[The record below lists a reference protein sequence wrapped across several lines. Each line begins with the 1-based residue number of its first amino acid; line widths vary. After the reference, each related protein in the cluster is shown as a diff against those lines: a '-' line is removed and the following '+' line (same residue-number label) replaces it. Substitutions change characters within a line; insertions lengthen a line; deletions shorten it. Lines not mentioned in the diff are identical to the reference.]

1 MSIESIII
9 TAYLDNGDMYFS
21 AFIEVSV
28 MASNDLFN
36 KMWFYEITNQN
47 QKFLS
52 KVFFL
57 IPI

>member
-1 MSIESIII
+1 MIIESMMIS
-9 TAYLDNGDMYFS
+9 TYLDKDDSNES

-28 MASNDLFN
+28 MASNDLFS
-36 KMWFYEITNQN
+36 KIGFYDIINQN

-52 KVFFL
+52 KVLFL